1 MEIIYRALDGK
12 EFEDEYDCEEYE
24 QKLVIQ
30 NLGRDLT
37 MVNDEFESVT
47 CGDDVYYFVV
57 RSRVAR
63 DKIKELLDSYL
74 FERNEEISLDTVY
87 GWDENVSK
95 FVSIHKTIAEKTK
108 EIEKLKRIIDKI
120 NEKLR

>member
-1 MEIIYRALDGK
+1 MEIIYRAFDGK
-12 EFEDEYDCEEYE
+12 EFEDEYDCQEYE
-24 QKLVIQ
+24 DKLVIK

-37 MVNDEFESVT
+37 MVNDEFEPVT

-74 FERNEEISLDTVY
+74 FERNEEICLDTPY
-87 GWDENVSK
+87 MWNDDISK
-95 FVSIHKTIAEKTK
+95 FLPIPRLIEEKQAEIAKLTEY
-108 EIEKLKRIIDKI
+108 IEKLR
-120 NEKLR
+120 